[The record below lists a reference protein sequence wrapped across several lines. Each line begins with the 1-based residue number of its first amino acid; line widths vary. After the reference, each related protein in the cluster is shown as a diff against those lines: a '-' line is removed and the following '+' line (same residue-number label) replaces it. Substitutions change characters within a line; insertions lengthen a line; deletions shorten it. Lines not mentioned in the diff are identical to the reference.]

1 MNQPIFH
8 PGDKVILHE
17 NGAAEKAVVESIQGS
32 QVTLRTTNG
41 RTLTR
46 DAALLTHVR
55 PPDTG
60 RRVLPAPP
68 ISERRILLSQAVEM
82 VAQGIAPSL
91 IVVGQPGLGKTH
103 EVIQTLQAMG
113 LEPNHDYYYVKGYTS
128 PRGLYE
134 TLYANNGRLTV
145 FDDCDGALN
154 DGVAVEL
161 LKGALDSHHV
171 RTISWLTA
179 AKGRGNLPKSF
190 QYEGRAMFISN
201 RPLTEID
208 ESLHSRSLVI
218 DYCMSR
224 DEILEHMETI
234 LPLVDINTTQ
244 EQRKCG
250 MQFIRKW
257 APCIKQLNLRTLI
270 FVLRIIMAH
279 PTNWERLAIYTVT
292 Q

>member
-1 MNQPIFH
+1 MSKSIFH
-8 PGDKVILHE
+8 VGDKVILHD
-17 NGAAEKAVVESIQGS
+17 NGATEKGVVELIQGS
-32 QVTLRTTNG
+32 QVTIKTNDG

-46 DAALLTHVR
+46 DATFLTHAR
-55 PPDTG
+55 SSESG

-68 ISERRILLSQAVEM
+68 IGERRILLSQAVEM
-82 VAQGIAPSL
+82 VANGIAPSL

-103 EVIQTLQAMG
+103 EIVQTLRAMG
-113 LEPNHDYYYVKGYTS
+113 LEPDHDYFYVKGYTS

-145 FDDCDGALN
+145 FDDCDAALN
-154 DGVAVEL
+154 DGVSVEL
-161 LKGALDSHHV
+161 LKGALDSHQV

-190 QYEGRAMFISN
+190 QFEGRVIFVSN
-201 RPLTEID
+201 RALTDID
-208 ESLHSRSLVI
+208 ESIHARSLVI

-234 LPLVDINTTQ
+234 LPLLHSDTTP
-244 EQRKCG
+244 EQRRSG

-257 APCIKQLNLRTLI
+257 APCVKQLNLRTLVS
-270 FVLRIIMAH
+270 VLRIITAH
-279 PTNWERLAIYTVT
+279 PTNWERLAVYTVT

>member
-1 MNQPIFH
+1 M
-8 PGDKVILHE
+8 G
-17 NGAAEKAVVESIQGS
+17 VVELIQGS
-32 QVTLRTTNG
+32 QATIRTNDG

-46 DAALLTHVR
+46 SVAFLTHACSSES
-55 PPDTG
+55 G

-68 ISERRILLSQAVEM
+68 IGERRILLSQEIEM
-82 VAQGIAPSL
+82 VANGIAPSL

-103 EVIQTLQAMG
+103 EIVQTLRAMG
-113 LEPNHDYYYVKGYTS
+113 LESDHDYFHVKGYTS

-134 TLYANNGRLTV
+134 TLYAHNERLTV
-145 FDDCDGALN
+145 FDDCDATLN

-161 LKGALDSHHV
+161 LKGALDSHQV

-190 QYEGRAMFISN
+190 QYEGRGIFISN
-201 RPLTEID
+201 RPLKEID
-208 ESLHSRSLVI
+208 ESIHSRSFVI
-218 DYCMSR
+218 DYCMSPE
-224 DEILEHMETI
+224 EILEHMETI
-234 LPLVDINTTQ
+234 LPSVDSDTTP
-244 EQRKCG
+244 EQRRSG

-257 APCIKQLNLRTLI
+257 APYIKKLNLRTLI
-270 FVLRIIMAH
+270 SMLRIITAH